1 MKSFWSRLT
10 LLGIIVFAI
19 TFFLPPDFYNS
30 PLGRFR
36 WSFDSIFLAES
47 VGESLAFIG
56 IGLAIAYPYLWALI
70 TAFFFLFSNSPGRWA
85 IRSQFIAHLVGAVP
99 ITALG
104 LTLIFLKAEFPAPRV
119 QWIAALTPVAFLIF
133 LLVTAKLVKIPR
145 RFSALVALALLLFI
159 PLQFVLYHYVLM
171 DGGVG
176 WGYLLGG
183 VASLIA
189 FLGNLVVIIRS

>member
-10 LLGIIVFAI
+10 FSGIIVFAL

-47 VGESLAFIG
+47 AAESLAFVG

-70 TAFFFLFSNSPGRWA
+70 TAFFLFSNSPGVWSV
-85 IRSQFIAHLVGAVP
+85 RSQFIAHLVGAVP

-104 LTLIFLKAEFPAPRV
+104 LTLIFLKAEFPLPRV
-119 QWIAALTPVAFLIF
+119 QWIAALTPAAFIIF
-133 LLVTAKLVKIPR
+133 FLAAAKLVKIRR
-145 RFSALVALALLLFI
+145 RFSALVAISLLLFI
-159 PLQFVLYHYVLM
+159 PLQFVLYHYVLL

-183 VASLIA
+183 AAALTALI
-189 FLGNLVVIIRS
+189 GNLVVIIRS